1 MLLAQLHRRIHQLIE
16 VADHLASGTRP
27 AGLVRALRLK
37 PFQAEKLAGQAR
49 RWSLVELTAALDGLL
64 DLDSL
69 VKGVAG
75 TTATDAQRRMAFSLW
90 IWERVAAGSVATA
103 AVPEGARP

>member
-1 MLLAQLHRRIHQLIE
+1 M
-16 VADHLASGTRP
+16 V
-27 AGLVRALRLK
+27 
-37 PFQAEKLAGQAR
+37 QAIQYHSTAR

-64 DLDSL
+64 ALDSL